1 MIIYHCEV
9 NKMNFKKFCDEEL
22 FYDLSKDDI
31 KSLIE
36 AYSSNNLSII
46 DNITSYSKEFNID
59 YNKTKNIILD
69 SLNNKLINN

>member
-1 MIIYHCEV
+1 
-9 NKMNFKKFCDEEL
+9 MNFKKFCDEEL